1 MRRTVYVSGGALAGL
16 LVGLV
21 AATVVGKAML
31 LAGLQDSTSQL
42 SLSTAFGLLAFWGCI
57 LAGGVAGYR
66 FGAPQ
71 PDPEELGKARSYF
84 EWLGRHQSS
93 QRPQGRP

>member
-1 MRRTVYVSGGALAGL
+1 MRRTVYVAGGSLAGL

-21 AATVVGKAML
+21 AATIVGRAML

-42 SLSTAFGLLAFWGCI
+42 SLSTAFGLLVFWACI

-66 FGAPQ
+66 IGAPQ
-71 PDPEELGKARSYF
+71 PDPGELRKARSYF
-84 EWLGRHQSS
+84 DWLGRHQSS
-93 QRPQGRP
+93 P